1 MGNGAR
7 DARRRQHTLP
17 RCPPPAVRRACP
29 RPRPPPLPLVTAAA
43 RAITAWVGGGQRGV
57 VWGGGTGPPADAIDG
72 GGGWAGATVCGRA
85 RTSCMQS
92 SMQFS
97 QRASKQA
104 GRQSLPR
111 GRAVCWSACVGGRV
125 KMRRVGNAGG
135 EWRQPGALPTP
146 PRSDVS
152 HAGERV
158 APCLPPCT
166 APPGG
171 GGGGGRG
178 SLGAARRRARFK
190 RGARGCP
197 PTTHPHPLTP
207 PLRAQRGLPALP
219 PPPPTHLHSPQGGRD
234 QRSRSQGGGPTAP
247 TCPARTDPPAGGGWV
262 GGGWGGAVGGSANE
276 GRRAPPAHAP
286 PPPAVHQPT
295 HPPTHLP
302 THPPTQLNPPSAQ
315 ARPHPGA

>member
-171 GGGGGRG
+171 GGGGGARQFGCCKAARTIQTRG
-178 SLGAARRRARFK
+178 ARLPTHHPPAPTHPSLARTTGAARAP
-190 RGARGCP
+190 AP
-197 PTTHPHPLTP
+197 APHP
-207 PLRAQRGLPALP
+207 PA
-219 PPPPTHLHSPQGGRD
+219 
-234 QRSRSQGGGPTAP
+234 
-247 TCPARTDPPAGGGWV
+247 
-262 GGGWGGAVGGSANE
+262 
-276 GRRAPPAHAP
+276 
-286 PPPAVHQPT
+286 
-295 HPPTHLP
+295 
-302 THPPTQLNPPSAQ
+302 
-315 ARPHPGA
+315 